1 MKICILIE
9 KHEEKRKEVDFMM
22 RKVLTVLRR
31 ILWGM
36 AQNMFSQVFAVW
48 WNKPERSVMVNDKLN
63 LKPNSIWSVLIA
75 GAAVIVCAAIDAIL
89 EEESNESISDQ
100 TRK

>member
-36 AQNMFSQVFAVW
+36 AQNMFSQVFAV
-48 WNKPERSVMVNDKLN
+48 
-63 LKPNSIWSVLIA
+63 
-75 GAAVIVCAAIDAIL
+75 
-89 EEESNESISDQ
+89 
-100 TRK
+100 

>member
-36 AQNMFSQVFAVW
+36 AQKMFSQVFAV
-48 WNKPERSVMVNDKLN
+48 
-63 LKPNSIWSVLIA
+63 
-75 GAAVIVCAAIDAIL
+75 
-89 EEESNESISDQ
+89 
-100 TRK
+100 